1 VGGDR
6 TNTADRDELRRKAL
20 VVLSREAPSATYAG
34 VAGRPP
40 DHIPTTFNSLA
51 SNYLLRR

>member
-1 VGGDR
+1 MGGDR